1 MAKRTKSLCTKLSP
15 SDCKDM
21 IGCSKYR
28 RAGKTHCRTKR
39 GAVTSAHPQL
49 KVHVGPKGGKYVI
62 RKGRKVYLK

>member
-1 MAKRTKSLCTKLSP
+1 
-15 SDCKDM
+15 M